1 VSTMKYFEKKI
12 TSKNEKVE
20 TNLESYR
27 SEVTQFKTEIVKEI
41 KAGNEDTKEIK
52 EGMIPPTCNT
62 SALIN
67 SGNQPGSVQGRQK
80 EQGEDSSTI
89 VTMTQNRCRF
99 KRRVYC

>member
-1 VSTMKYFEKKI
+1 MCLKEVKIIEDRYSEFMKYFEKKI
-12 TSKNEKVE
+12 TSKIEKVE

-27 SEVTQFKTEIVKEI
+27 SEVTLFKTEIVKEI
-41 KAGNEDTKEIK
+41 NADNEDTKEIK

-80 EQGEDSSTI
+80 EHCSHL
-89 VTMTQNRCRF
+89 
-99 KRRVYC
+99 

>member
-1 VSTMKYFEKKI
+1 MCLKEVKIIEDRYSEFMKYFEKKI

-27 SEVTQFKTEIVKEI
+27 SEVTLFKTEIVKEI
-41 KAGNEDTKEIK
+41 NADNQDTKEIK

-80 EQGEDSSTI
+80 EQCSHL
-89 VTMTQNRCRF
+89 
-99 KRRVYC
+99 

>member
-1 VSTMKYFEKKI
+1 MCLKEVKIIEDRYSEFMKYFEKKI
-12 TSKNEKVE
+12 TSKIEKVE

-41 KAGNEDTKEIK
+41 KADNEDTKEIN

-67 SGNQPGSVQGRQK
+67 SGNQPGSVQGRHK
-80 EQGEDSSTI
+80 EQCS
-89 VTMTQNRCRF
+89 RL
-99 KRRVYC
+99 

>member
-1 VSTMKYFEKKI
+1 MCLKEVKIIEDRYSEFMKYFEKKI
-12 TSKNEKVE
+12 TSKIEKVE

-41 KAGNEDTKEIK
+41 KADNEDTNEIK

-80 EQGEDSSTI
+80 EQCSHL
-89 VTMTQNRCRF
+89 
-99 KRRVYC
+99 